1 MSLVDNLCAEAVD
14 KILQLVHGTPHLY
27 DITEQ
32 NSDTVIVPQTSEG
45 VWEILSFNDSAKT
58 CPLFFLKFHFCFTG
72 GDGGRDPVSSDHTYI
87 LVSEV
92 RKEILSSI
100 KQANS

>member
-32 NSDTVIVPQTSEG
+32 NSDTVIVPQASEG
-45 VWEILSFNDSAKT
+45 VWEILSFNDSQQRRV
-58 CPLFFLKFHFCFTG
+58 LYFF
-72 GDGGRDPVSSDHTYI
+72 
-87 LVSEV
+87 
-92 RKEILSSI
+92 
-100 KQANS
+100 